1 VNKFLVSPHLSLA
14 QAAHSMSCNRMEY
27 LLSVHREEAAMQLSQ
42 EELVRNVSDLKSFC
56 FVFSVDFTNFL
67 LPDNKKISV
76 LLLLLVIHIYIV
88 FQTTKNHE
96 VTIKAVMT
104 FRRRFL
110 KHYEAGS
117 WCNVL
122 VVS

>member
-42 EELVRNVSDLKSFC
+42 EELVRNVSDLKSF

-88 FQTTKNHE
+88 F
-96 VTIKAVMT
+96 
-104 FRRRFL
+104 L
-110 KHYEAGS
+110 
-117 WCNVL
+117 L
-122 VVS
+122 V

>member
-1 VNKFLVSPHLSLA
+1 MNKFLVSPHLSLA

-76 LLLLLVIHIYIV
+76 LLLLLVIHMC
-88 FQTTKNHE
+88 F
-96 VTIKAVMT
+96 
-104 FRRRFL
+104 F
-110 KHYEAGS
+110 
-117 WCNVL
+117 
-122 VVS
+122 